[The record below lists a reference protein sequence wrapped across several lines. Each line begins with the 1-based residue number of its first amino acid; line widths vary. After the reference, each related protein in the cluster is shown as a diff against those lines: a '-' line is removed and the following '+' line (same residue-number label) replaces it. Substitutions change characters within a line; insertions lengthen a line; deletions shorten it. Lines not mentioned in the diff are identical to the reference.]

1 MLGVLLRDDL
11 PKVTQLSCLIV
22 NTDYKKLLRDRV
34 EQSLSVSPT
43 AAHSVPQMWQ
53 ALSKGLWLIF
63 EEIPA
68 APGAV
73 RIQGRAY
80 ACFSFVHI
88 NLKGQHLAK
97 FETCAADS

>member
-22 NTDYKKLLRDRV
+22 YKKLLRDRV

-43 AAHSVPQMWQ
+43 AAHSMPQMWQ

-73 RIQGRAY
+73 SIQGRAY